1 MVKPVALVVDDEE
14 SMRYFL
20 TRALRKKGWE
30 VTAVG
35 TGEEGVA
42 ALADRAADVVLLDL
56 KLPGKDGVE
65 VLGEIRRIRPG
76 TVVVMM
82 TGYGT
87 VERALEAMR
96 LGAADFVTKP
106 FRVEDVLGKVEAA
119 RRKGAPAR
127 PKPEPRAETTTAAP
141 AGGKR
146 MPPPRPLVP
155 FLVETAEKRGVVF
168 DRPEGGDL
176 PYREAARLFE
186 TLYFLELFE
195 RTAGNV
201 SLAARIAGVSRPS
214 LHRKIHDLEID
225 VDRYRE

>member
-30 VTAVG
+30 VDAVG
-35 TGEEGVA
+35 TGEEGIA
-42 ALADRAADVVLLDL
+42 ALADRAPDVVLLDL
-56 KLPGKDGVE
+56 KLPGKDGIE
-65 VLGEIRRIRPG
+65 VLGEIRRLRPG

-106 FRVEDVLGKVEAA
+106 FRVEDVLGKIDSA
-119 RRKGAPAR
+119 RRKGAPDR
-127 PKPEPRAETTTAAP
+127 PETGPRPESPPEASAP
-141 AGGKR
+141 GKR

-155 FLVETAEKRGVVF
+155 FLVETAEKRGLDF

-186 TLYFLELFE
+186 SLYFLELIE
-195 RTAGNV
+195 RTGGNV

-214 LHRKIHDLEID
+214 LHRKIHDLGID
-225 VDRYRE
+225 VERYRE